1 VPTSSGSPEFEA
13 RLGPEFE
20 ARLGPDLTAFLGEHT
35 PFQAMADEELA
46 DLAAESELVD
56 FPVGAIVADYAK
68 HVPGDVWMVRSGQ
81 VTLQSSADATT
92 IDAVEPGGIFGYTP
106 LLTGGGMEFVA
117 RATEPS
123 TLIRLPGA
131 VVRAQFAKPAGLAF
145 LASTAW
151 NVSRADRPTIAP
163 TTDSRPVG
171 ELVHGEV
178 LVVGPDASVRDA
190 VCRMTAHHVSYAL
203 IRLPDGELGIFTDR
217 DLRTRVV
224 AAGVSIDAPITQ
236 VMSAPARRVTA
247 DLTAETVLMD
257 MLECGLRHMPVVTS
271 RGEVVGVVED
281 ADLLAASARQSFILR
296 RSIGLA
302 GDAAE
307 LQQVG
312 QRVTGVAADLFR
324 NGTKASA
331 TSAIL
336 SVVIDS
342 LVRRAL
348 ELALMEAGGEDGIVG
363 SAGGVD
369 GFAWL
374 TLGSVARREAVPSS
388 DVDSALSWRD
398 DMSSA
403 TAQLRAIAVRTH
415 DILDG
420 CGLPSDRNGAVAYQP
435 LFSRSQSEWFAAA
448 EGWLDDPLRGQGL
461 MMSSLL
467 IDGRVVWGDA
477 SLHTVPA
484 AYRSMRDDHSEALR
498 LQRLDALAARVK
510 TRSLRDVLSRRG
522 GTFDLKSHAITPIV
536 NLARWGGLSADV
548 GSASTPARLSAAAQA
563 GAISDSDADTLC
575 DVFVMLQRLR
585 MAHQVAQIAAGHTPG
600 DVITMSELSPLNRS
614 LLNEGLREIVGVQR
628 RVRNVGILPG

>member
-1 VPTSSGSPEFEA
+1 VPTSSG
-13 RLGPEFE
+13 
-20 ARLGPDLTAFLGEHT
+20 GPDYEASLSADRLAGLTSFLGEHT
-35 PFQAMADEELA
+35 PFQAMSDDELA
-46 DLAAESELVD
+46 ELAAHCVLVY
-56 FPVGAIVADYAK
+56 FPADSVVADYSTR
-68 HVPGDVWMVRSGQ
+68 VPDDVWMVRSGQ
-81 VTLQSSADATT
+81 VTLQGSADGAM
-92 IDAVEPGGIFGYTP
+92 IDIVTEGGIFGYTP

-117 RATEPS
+117 RAVEAS

-131 VVRAQFAKPAGLAF
+131 QVQAQFAKPAGLAF

-151 NVSRADRPTIAP
+151 NVSRADRPTITP
-163 TTDSRPVG
+163 TTDSRAVA
-171 ELVHGEV
+171 EMVHGDV

-190 VCRMTAHHVSYAL
+190 VCKMTDHHVSYAL

-224 AAGVSIDAPITQ
+224 AAGVSIDTPVSQ

-247 DLTAETVLMD
+247 DLTADTVLME
-257 MLECGLRHMPVVTS
+257 MLESGVRHMPVVTS
-271 RGEVVGVVED
+271 RGEVVGVLEA
-281 ADLLAASARQSFILR
+281 ADLLAASTQQSFALR
-296 RSIGLA
+296 RLIGLA
-302 GDAAE
+302 GDASE
-307 LQQVG
+307 LQKVG

-342 LVRRAL
+342 LVRKAL
-348 ELALMEAGGEDGIVG
+348 ELALTEAGGDEGGITG
-363 SAGGVD
+363 SAGED

-374 TLGSVARREAVPSS
+374 TLGSVARREAMPSS

-403 TAQLRAIAVRTH
+403 SDQLRAIAVRTH
-415 DILDG
+415 EILDD
-420 CGLPSDRNGAVAYQP
+420 CGLPSDRNGAVGFKP
-435 LFSRSQSEWFAAA
+435 LFSRSQSDWFAAA
-448 EGWLDDPLRGQGL
+448 EGWLEDPLRGQGL

-484 AYRSMRDDHSEALR
+484 AYRRMRDQHSEALR
-498 LQRLDALAARVK
+498 LQRLDALAARVAK
-510 TRSLRDVLSRRG
+510 TRSLRDVLSRRS
-522 GTFDLKSHAITPIV
+522 GTFDLKHHAITPIV

-548 GSASTPARLSAAAQA
+548 ASASTPARLVAAAQA
-563 GAISDSDADTLC
+563 DAITDSDAETLC

-585 MAHQVAQIAAGHTPG
+585 MAHQVNQIAEGHTPG
-600 DVITMSELSPLNRS
+600 DVVTMSELSPLNRS
-614 LLNEGLREIVGVQR
+614 LLNDGLREIVGVQR
-628 RVRNVGILPG
+628 RVRNVGVLPG